1 MTGAAD
7 GYANVDKPCND
18 AHGTARYRIERRG
31 ADCASRTEVEGGYL
45 VLDKDYKEL
54 ERQLKGLLQR
64 LRRVIGKRLVL
75 DGGRVLTAYHA
86 SGRQRRRL
94 MRKASERDLRTV
106 TYFDEA

>member
-1 MTGAAD
+1 MDTLMLTSHATMRMAQRGI
-7 GYANVDKPCND
+7 GSKD
-18 AHGTARYRIERRG
+18 AELIALVG
-31 ADCASRTEVEGGYL
+31 TEVEGGYL

>member
-1 MTGAAD
+1 MDTLMLTSHATMRMAQRGS
-7 GYANVDKPCND
+7 GSKD
-18 AHGTARYRIERRG
+18 AELIALVG
-31 ADCASRTEVEGGYL
+31 TEVEGGYL